1 MEMEMEKPPAVV
13 AAVMQI
19 IIFFEGVVQSPYQF
33 DAILISRTP
42 FRVCQYYYSG
52 VQNETILDCT
62 TLRPPVRKPRGQHC
76 TRCTQMTPD
85 ETSSLPFH
93 GPPLPHDQA
102 HPPRSVSEDR
112 ALLSRRSA
120 MTALLTGSSVAAWD
134 TAGPALRPADALT
147 YDATTWCRRYSA
159 LRDDSPPA
167 WCNVGEEEAATV
179 AAARRYSKWWGL
191 PLAPFENKATTRT
204 ELVEGSVWGFEQ
216 LFGILDVLV
225 NARMT
230 VVKLEGGG
238 LWVHNTLAPTEE
250 LKRLLGELEA
260 AHGPVKYLV
269 VGSAAV
275 EHKWCTA
282 AMAEAYPEAEVWVP
296 PNGWSW
302 PVNGGPLG
310 FSPVGLYPSRVAG
323 VLPISSEGW
332 NPPWGDQIEHEVLG
346 VGGSVLTG
354 FNRPWFTD
362 CGFYD
367 RRSRTLLVTDVV
379 QSAHS
384 QEPPAVAVVDPYP
397 LLLRAQSGPG
407 DIRPDTP
414 ANRREGWGKTL
425 LFGLLFKP
433 EAVDSELF
441 RREFNLRRGLRD
453 AYIWDK
459 ELYEATLATITDPIL
474 FVPPIAEVLG
484 VPRRP
489 TEIDAWARKV
499 AKWDFKQ
506 IVPGHLD
513 APIAAGPYEFLATVS
528 SAINSAPLG
537 PFNPKDLFVVRTLEQ
552 YSVAAKTLQPSRLEH
567 YDRGQLDAALDGF
580 KR

>member
-1 MEMEMEKPPAVV
+1 
-13 AAVMQI
+13 
-19 IIFFEGVVQSPYQF
+19 
-33 DAILISRTP
+33 
-42 FRVCQYYYSG
+42 
-52 VQNETILDCT
+52 
-62 TLRPPVRKPRGQHC
+62 
-76 TRCTQMTPD
+76 
-85 ETSSLPFH
+85 
-93 GPPLPHDQA
+93 
-102 HPPRSVSEDR
+102 
-112 ALLSRRSA
+112 

-282 AMAEAYPEAEVWVP
+282 AMAEAYPEAE
-296 PNGWSW
+296 
-302 PVNGGPLG
+302 
-310 FSPVGLYPSRVAG
+310 
-323 VLPISSEGW
+323 
-332 NPPWGDQIEHEVLG
+332 IEHEVLG

-425 LFGLLFKP
+425 HFGLLFKP